1 MEPAL
6 GWSPMNAFPRIKP
19 GLPVI
24 AAAVIAVPTMHGAPL
39 AAQQVEEGDGDGE
52 ALYERGHAD
61 RGIRA

>member
-1 MEPAL
+1 
-6 GWSPMNAFPRIKP
+6 MNAFPRIKP